1 MGSVKTD
8 TVGTFNIRFA
18 TLELVIQYTYR
29 IIDEDE
35 VYLDVAE
42 IEAFSTR
49 RNVMA
54 PVSARLA
61 REIDD
66 TLRGYLED
74 EARKDAA
81 DRYAI
86 VRGLRAM
93 QRDEIN
99 LQVRHMK
106 AGQY

>member
-1 MGSVKTD
+1 MYQTTD
-8 TVGTFNIRFA
+8 TAGTFNVRFA

-35 VYLDVAE
+35 VYLDVME

-54 PVSARLA
+54 LVSARLA

-86 VRGLRAM
+86 VRDLRAM
-93 QRDEIN
+93 QKDEIN
-99 LQVRHMK
+99 LQVRHMRE
-106 AGQY
+106 AHHG